1 MADINMKRWQLE
13 LMGVLLL
20 TLATVFL
27 VGSDPLI
34 RLLPFV
40 WLVVHVIVGRAVG
53 KPVYWIED
61 AYALVPLEGIARTLL
76 RGIVSL
82 IAAIVGAFIF
92 SVAYVTL
99 YEVLVQPADGS
110 IYFGWMAWV
119 PLFLLGYALPFNV
132 TWKMLAQRDPRYTA
146 RLSA

>member
-1 MADINMKRWQLE
+1 MKRFQLE

-20 TLATVFL
+20 SLATVFWT
-27 VGSDPLI
+27 GSEPLI

-40 WLVVHVIVGRAVG
+40 WLVVHVIVARAFG
-53 KPVYWIED
+53 TPIYWIED
-61 AYALVPLEGIARTLL
+61 AYALVPLEGVARTIL

-82 IAAIVGAFIF
+82 IAACVGAIIF
-92 SVAYVTL
+92 GVAYVTL

-110 IYFGWMAWV
+110 TYFGWMAWV
-119 PLFLLGYALPFNV
+119 PLLLLGYAVPFNV
-132 TWKMLAQRDPRYTA
+132 TWKMLPQRNPRYTA

>member
-1 MADINMKRWQLE
+1 MKRWQLE
-13 LMGVLLL
+13 LMGVMLL

-27 VGSDPLI
+27 LGSNPLI

-61 AYALVPLEGIARTLL
+61 AYALVPPEGIARTLL

-92 SVAYVTL
+92 SVAYVT
-99 YEVLVQPADGS
+99 
-110 IYFGWMAWV
+110 
-119 PLFLLGYALPFNV
+119 PL
-132 TWKMLAQRDPRYTA
+132 
-146 RLSA
+146 